1 MPPPSLEILNE
12 AIRRETDPSRLLA
25 YLRAREM
32 IYGVPQDAEPCGRA
46 APSAHQETSTT

>member
-25 YLRAREM
+25 IFVR
-32 IYGVPQDAEPCGRA
+32 GK
-46 APSAHQETSTT
+46 